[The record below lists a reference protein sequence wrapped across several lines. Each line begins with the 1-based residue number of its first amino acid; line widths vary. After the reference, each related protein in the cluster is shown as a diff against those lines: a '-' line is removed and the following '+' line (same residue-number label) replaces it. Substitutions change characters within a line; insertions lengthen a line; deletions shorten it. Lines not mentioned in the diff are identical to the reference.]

1 MLQASSWEQDK
12 DLHSPRTLHPSL
24 DHSLQSWSNEK
35 VKNSKR
41 PEWRKPGQ
49 VEENG
54 KRYRRGE
61 EVFIKHIQVRFP
73 PIASGNFVFSL

>member
-12 DLHSPRTLHPSL
+12 DLRSPRTLHPSL

-54 KRYRRGE
+54 KRDRRVE
-61 EVFIKHIQVRFP
+61 RSLLNTFDLDSLPLFP
-73 PIASGNFVFSL
+73 GTLFSL